1 MLSIATRTNDDQC
14 ARFLL
19 PTLQIRTILQ
29 ATTIRDRDEALKT
42 LPSNLDE
49 AFNGTMIR
57 VTEQSQEL
65 FKKAVK
71 IMAWIH
77 LAERPLTVN
86 ELLCSLAIK
95 DGDTSLDPRGIPIR
109 ETLLNCCHGLAVVDQ
124 ETSTV
129 RLVHYSLQEYLNR
142 QDRILGFTKM
152 EWHMKIAHTCLTFLK
167 FPSVTAG
174 EAPEQNSSTVT
185 LLFYAATQWGHH
197 LRKSD
202 HSSDATTELAKEYL
216 HTGLANN
223 LESLR
228 LLYKAMY
235 SYEYRKNLL
244 SNISPTHIVAFFG
257 IPAIMSYLISTVR
270 NIDSKDPGYGRT
282 PLWWATR

>member
-77 LAERPLTVN
+77 LVERPLTVD

-95 DGDTSLDPRGIPIR
+95 DGDRSLDPRGIPVR
-109 ETLLNCCHGLAVVDQ
+109 KSLLNCCQGLALIDQ

-129 RLVHYSLQEYLNR
+129 RLVHYSLQEYLSR
-142 QDRILGFTKM
+142 QDEIFGRTKAG
-152 EWHMKIAHTCLTFLK
+152 WHSKIARTCLTF
-167 FPSVTAG
+167 
-174 EAPEQNSSTVT
+174 
-185 LLFYAATQWGHH
+185 
-197 LRKSD
+197 
-202 HSSDATTELAKEYL
+202 
-216 HTGLANN
+216 
-223 LESLR
+223 
-228 LLYKAMY
+228 
-235 SYEYRKNLL
+235 
-244 SNISPTHIVAFFG
+244 
-257 IPAIMSYLISTVR
+257 
-270 NIDSKDPGYGRT
+270 
-282 PLWWATR
+282 